1 MLDLPDTLR
10 CPPNPLVAQNR
21 SAGMALFGQLGWPMV
36 ERRGRSAAN
45 AFEDDGGDAAQE
57 AARQAEQTSAR
68 FAQALDLLDHG
79 VLLLTSDGQVSHVN
93 KAARR
98 ELARG
103 HALQVVA
110 GRLQTRRGADAAA
123 LREAVQVAAL
133 RGFRRLLALG
143 QGGERCSVAV
153 LPLQP
158 AATQADHGVAVVFA
172 RRQLCDPLTVEWF
185 ARSHSLTMA
194 ETTVV
199 KGLCDDLTPQQIA
212 EQQGVGL
219 ATVRTQIGAIRMKT
233 GACSIRAL
241 LHMLALL
248 PPVASLLP
256 DLASDAA
263 PRQVL
268 HA

>member
-1 MLDLPDTLR
+1 MLELPEVLR
-10 CPPNPLVAQNR
+10 CPPHPLVAKDR
-21 SAGMALFGQLGWPMV
+21 STGLELLGPLGWPLV
-36 ERRGRSAAN
+36 ERRGREASHHTDGEAA
-45 AFEDDGGDAAQE
+45 DLAQE
-57 AARQAEQTSAR
+57 ASQQAARL
-68 FAQALDLLDHG
+68 AQALDLLDHG
-79 VLLLTSDGQVSHVN
+79 VLLLASDGRVSHLN

-103 HALQVVA
+103 HALQLVA

-143 QGGERCSVAV
+143 QGRERCSVAV

-158 AATQADHGVAVVFA
+158 LAEQADHGVAVVLA

-185 ARSHSLTMA
+185 ARSHGLTMA
-194 ETTVV
+194 ETNVV
-199 KGLCDDLTPQQIA
+199 KGLCEDLTPQEIA

-219 ATVRTQIGAIRMKT
+219 ATVRTQIGSIRSKT

-241 LHMLALL
+241 LHMVALL

-256 DLASDAA
+256 DLAAEAA
-263 PRQVL
+263 PRRML